1 MNSISAPRTGQSC
14 MNPSMSSKQL
24 RQKNGVARNDMN
36 QQLCKRDRRLDALR
50 GLMLVIIT
58 IDHLPSAFAA
68 FTYQSLGFVSAAEGF
83 VFLSGYVAGMV
94 YAPFAVNG
102 CWKELW

>member
-1 MNSISAPRTGQSC
+1 
-14 MNPSMSSKQL
+14 
-24 RQKNGVARNDMN
+24 MN

-68 FTYQSLGFVSAAEGF
+68 FTYQSLGFVSAAEGLCF
-83 VFLSGYVAGMV
+83 YQVTLLVWFTRL
-94 YAPFAVNG
+94 
-102 CWKELW
+102 LR